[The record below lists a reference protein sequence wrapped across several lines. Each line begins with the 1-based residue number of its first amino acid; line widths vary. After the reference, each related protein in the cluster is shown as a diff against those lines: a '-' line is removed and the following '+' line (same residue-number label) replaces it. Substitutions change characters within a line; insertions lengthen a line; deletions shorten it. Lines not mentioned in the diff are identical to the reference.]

1 MPNFA
6 AMPSQRAQ
14 LMRHLAPTSQS
25 PMGLVI
31 GRAEGM
37 YMYAPDG
44 IRYMDLIAGISV
56 SNVGHCHPKVVE
68 AVQRQ
73 AATHMHLMV
82 YGEYVQNIQQQF
94 AEAIVAHLPEG
105 LDSVYFVNSGSEA
118 IEGAIKLAKRVT
130 GRSGLVAFSDA
141 YHGSSNGALSLMGNE
156 AYKGPFYPL
165 LPDVRHIRVNEMD
178 GLRSIDGTV
187 AAVFLE
193 TIQGEAGVRIPTV
206 EFMQALRQRCTEV
219 GAMLVLDE
227 IQCGFGRT
235 GSMFAFS
242 HFNIVPDVL
251 VIAKGMGGGMPIGAF
266 VASHSLME
274 TLSHDPILGHITT
287 FGGHPVSCAAGLASL
302 RVLEEEGLVEDV
314 ARKEQLFRQHL
325 HHPAIREVRGCGLL
339 LAVQLDGFGQL
350 TAVIDRCIA
359 NGIVTDWFLF
369 CNDAMRIAPPLTIS
383 DDEIAEACRIIVQS
397 IEEVGNFSD

>member
-1 MPNFA
+1 
-6 AMPSQRAQ
+6 
-14 LMRHLAPTSQS
+14 
-25 PMGLVI
+25 MGLVI
-31 GRAEGM
+31 ARAEGM
-37 YMYAPDG
+37 YMHAPDG
-44 IRYMDLIAGISV
+44 TRYMDLIAGISV

-82 YGEYVQNIQQQF
+82 YGEYVQQVQQQF
-94 AEAIVAHLPEG
+94 AEAIVAHLPES

-118 IEGAIKLAKRVT
+118 IEGAIKLAKRVK
-130 GRSGLVAFSDA
+130 GRSGLVAFTDA

-165 LPDVRHIRVNEMD
+165 LPDVRHIRINEVD
-178 GLRSIDGTV
+178 DLRSIDRSV
-187 AAVFLE
+187 AAVFFE
-193 TIQGEAGVRIPTV
+193 TIQGEAGVRIPTA

-219 GAMLVLDE
+219 GALLVLDE

-235 GSMFAFS
+235 GSMFAFD
-242 HFNIVPDVL
+242 HFGIVPDVL
-251 VIAKGMGGGMPIGAF
+251 VLAKGMGGGMPIGAF
-266 VASHSLME
+266 IARRELME

-287 FGGHPVSCAAGLASL
+287 FGGHPVSCAAGLAAL
-302 RVLEEEGLVEDV
+302 RVLEEEQLVEDV

-325 HHPAIREVRGCGLL
+325 QHPAIREVRGRGLL
-339 LAVQLDGFGQL
+339 LAVQLDNFEQL

-383 DDEIAEACRIIVQS
+383 DEEIVEACRVIVRS
-397 IEEVGNFSD
+397 IDSLTNRP